1 MFDFLLNAVA
11 TSGTSVTY
19 DWSTL
24 DLSPITSGINSALPV
39 VIPVALGIMAIPLVW
54 GVIRKMIN
62 KGK

>member
-1 MFDFLLNAVA
+1 MLDFLLNAVA
-11 TSGTSVTY
+11 TSGASVTY

-54 GVIRKMIN
+54 GFIRKMIN